1 MCKEK
6 KPSADS
12 ENFSDE
18 KDSGNNLAPVEQE
31 EKKEKNSARKE
42 RTQFVPPTL
51 EEVKD
56 YEAQKGY
63 TFSGIL
69 RIERLASRKKSDEEL
84 ARCLRDVAGKAER
97 RK

>member
-6 KPSADS
+6 KPSADA
-12 ENFSDE
+12 EIFSDE
-18 KDSGNNLAPVEQE
+18 KNSGNNLAPVAQE
-31 EKKEKNSARKE
+31 EKKEKSSARKE

-63 TFSGIL
+63 TFSAGGS
-69 RIERLASRKKSDEEL
+69 IEF
-84 ARCLRDVAGKAER
+84 
-97 RK
+97 